1 MLERFIVSTALLF
14 GQLASAF
21 VQLSGHL
28 AGLFG
33 GATERHQNLSEF
45 GNFHFVAAL
54 VKARNRAR
62 ALTRRG
68 YIADNPTQRPEQS

>member
-1 MLERFIVSTALLF
+1 MLERLIVSTVLLF

-21 VQLSGHL
+21 VQLCGHL

-33 GATERHQNLSEF
+33 GTTERHQNFREF
-45 GNFHFVAAL
+45 GNFHFAAAL
-54 VKARNRAR
+54 VKARNRSR

-68 YIADNPTQRPEQS
+68 YIADNPMQRPEQF